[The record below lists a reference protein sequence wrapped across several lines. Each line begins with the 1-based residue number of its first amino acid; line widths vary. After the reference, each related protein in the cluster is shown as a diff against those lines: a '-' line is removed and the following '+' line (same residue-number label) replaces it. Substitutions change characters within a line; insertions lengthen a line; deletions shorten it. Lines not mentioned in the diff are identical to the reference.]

1 MEENKKRFTGT
12 RNNGKT
18 IFYYYDDDDDGI
30 YDVFKKYNV
39 RLLSSRFES
48 RSI

>member
-18 IFYYYDDDDDGI
+18 IFYYYDDDDGI

-39 RLLSSRFES
+39 RLLSSRFKS